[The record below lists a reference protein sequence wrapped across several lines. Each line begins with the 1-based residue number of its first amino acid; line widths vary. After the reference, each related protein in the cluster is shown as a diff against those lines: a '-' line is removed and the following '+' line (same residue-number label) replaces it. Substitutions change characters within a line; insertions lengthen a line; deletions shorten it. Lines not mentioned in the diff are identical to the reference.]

1 MFWNQFRTG
10 LNEHCR
16 DLVEKLQEWVVNADS
31 LDVDRSSAESQR
43 GATVNVHRNNANG
56 VDWFSCEKHQQEE
69 TTGEANRRTTV

>member
-1 MFWNQFRTG
+1 MFWNQFIKG

-43 GATVNVHRNNANG
+43 NSERP
-56 VDWFSCEKHQQEE
+56 SEQCER
-69 TTGEANRRTTV
+69 G

>member
-1 MFWNQFRTG
+1 MFWTQFRKG

-43 GATVNVHRNNANG
+43 GATVHPNNANG

-69 TTGEANRRTTV
+69 TTGEANRRTAV